1 MLPVQL
7 VWAQARNGVI
17 GAGNKLP
24 WDLPEDLEFF
34 KAQTMGDTV
43 IMGRLTWDSLPEKSR
58 PLPGRR
64 NIVITRQND
73 WEAPG
78 AEPAPSVEEAIRMA
92 RCHGE
97 PRMHAQGLI
106 WVIGGGSIYRQAL
119 PLASFISA
127 TVIDIEPAGDTF
139 APALPDWKL
148 ERGQWERSK
157 TGLRYRHDI
166 LTRDQRDSRTR
177 TAADDT
183 RVKATADAA
192 AARTS
197 SRETAGAAAASSND
211 GAASSAGSASVA
223 VEKSEPLCA
232 ACDGSLARASDW

>member
-157 TGLRYRHDI
+157 TGLRYRHDY
-166 LTRDQRDSRTR
+166 LTRDQRPSTERAAAEETR
-177 TAADDT
+177 T
-183 RVKATADAA
+183 KATADAA

-197 SRETAGAAAASSND
+197 SRETGADTAGTGVAAAVVSAARDSS
-211 GAASSAGSASVA
+211 GRAGPPCV
-223 VEKSEPLCA
+223 
-232 ACDGSLARASDW
+232 ACDGSMSRSDDG